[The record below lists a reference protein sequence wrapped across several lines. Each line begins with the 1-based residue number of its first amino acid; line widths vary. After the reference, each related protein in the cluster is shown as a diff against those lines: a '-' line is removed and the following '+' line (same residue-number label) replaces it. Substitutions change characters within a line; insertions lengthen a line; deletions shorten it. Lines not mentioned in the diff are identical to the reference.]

1 MSECA
6 SCAGDVQEAAKFC
19 QHCGAKQDDQFL
31 LTSEELASVEEVWN
45 SRSVLKMVSTSTDA
59 KLLIARQTNSL
70 DIISE
75 LATDDN
81 PSVRSC
87 IADNESTPPEILK
100 SLSKDGESLVVS
112 GRLLSV
118 DGADV
123 RLVVTEG
130 KHRMVRRML
139 ANCGHPVR
147 ELRRERYGDIWLGE
161 LGKDGAREI
170 SGKELEWVKSWL
182 TE

>member
-1 MSECA
+1 
-6 SCAGDVQEAAKFC
+6 
-19 QHCGAKQDDQFL
+19 
-31 LTSEELASVEEVWN
+31 VEREYV
-45 SRSVLKMVSTSTDA
+45 
-59 KLLIARQTNSL
+59 
-70 DIISE
+70 
-75 LATDDN
+75 AT
-81 PSVRSC
+81 V
-87 IADNESTPPEILK
+87 
-100 SLSKDGESLVVS
+100 DGEVDAESLGSMLSAGVETIEDGEPLVVS

-161 LGKDGAREI
+161 LGGDCAREI
-170 SGKELEWVKSWL
+170 SGEELDWVKRWL
-182 TE
+182 SEP

>member
-1 MSECA
+1 VATVEGEVNA
-6 SCAGDVQEAAKFC
+6 EAL
-19 QHCGAKQDDQFL
+19 G
-31 LTSEELASVEEVWN
+31 
-45 SRSVLKMVSTSTDA
+45 SVL
-59 KLLIARQTNSL
+59 
-70 DIISE
+70 SE
-75 LATDDN
+75 GVET
-81 PSVRSC
+81 
-87 IADNESTPPEILK
+87 IE
-100 SLSKDGESLVVS
+100 DGESLVVS